1 MREAPNLHN
10 FEWLLKMALETP
22 PEEYFS
28 AEALQPKNTLAKLM
42 ENSPRNRLGL
52 FCHYVESDEQ
62 IPKETLRWLAD
73 ASRQYLEGHSK
84 LVTALGLEKPDKSP
98 RRMKKFLSGMRMF
111 ALMNCE
117 NEKYEVAL
125 CRVREESGLRDRIIQ
140 YHYAE
145 VRDCA
150 ESFGWCK
157 KTG

>member
-10 FEWLLKMALETP
+10 FEWSLKMALETP

-28 AEALQPKNTLAKLM
+28 DETLQPNTLAKLM
-42 ENSPRNRLGL
+42 EDSPRNRLSL
-52 FCHYVESDEQ
+52 FCHYVESDKQ
-62 IPKETLRWLAD
+62 IPKETLHWLAD
-73 ASRQYLEGHSK
+73 ASRQYLEEK
-84 LVTALGLEKPDKSP
+84 RNLVTALGLEKPDKSP
-98 RRMKKFLSGMRMF
+98 RRMKKFLAGMRMF

-125 CRVREESGLRDRIIQ
+125 CRVKEESGLGDRIIKS
-140 YHYAE
+140 HYAE